1 MVMHCKWL
9 KLGTIELCN
18 TKTKNEYCDKPN
30 HKQYIPSC
38 KSCDVGTKSKEL
50 ICTQCNNYEE
60 SRYKCKIC
68 NKKMRSCTKYFLCD
82 EHWGQKRLPYMKS
95 FIHMQ
100 HMKKLKIW

>member
-68 NKKMRSCTKYFLCD
+68 VGCRKRPPLVERD
-82 EHWGQKRLPYMKS
+82 EQITVAP
-95 FIHMQ
+95 
-100 HMKKLKIW
+100 